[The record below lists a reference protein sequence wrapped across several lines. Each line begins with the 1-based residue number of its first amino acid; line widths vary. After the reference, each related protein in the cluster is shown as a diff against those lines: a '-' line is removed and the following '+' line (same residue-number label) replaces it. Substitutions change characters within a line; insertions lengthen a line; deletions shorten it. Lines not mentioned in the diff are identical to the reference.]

1 MSDSSFPP
9 HPSSTS
15 AIPPASV
22 ASAADSTLSDA
33 PRQEMD
39 LTGRKILITGG
50 ARGLGESFAKA
61 LIASGARVVI
71 TDILLQ
77 EGEALAATLGPRAH
91 FVEMNNAD
99 PQSIKEGVSA
109 AASWLGGID
118 GLVNNAAITNSGGV
132 AYQDLTLETWDRVMQ
147 VNVRGTWLSTA
158 AARPFLIQS
167 QTGRVVNI
175 ASDTALWGA
184 PMLLAYVASKGAVIS
199 MTKSLARELGEHGVT
214 VNAIAPGLTLVKAT
228 EYVPQHRHDY
238 YEQGRAIKAPQMPSD
253 INAAVMFLLSRSSAY
268 ITGQVLAVN
277 GGFVMH

>member
-15 AIPPASV
+15 ATPPTSV

-77 EGEALAATLGPRAH
+77 EGEALAAALGPRAH

-132 AYQDLTLETWDRVMQ
+132 AHQDLTLETWDRVMQ